1 MSIKQQISNIKNE
14 ILDKADLIAVSKTR
28 TIQEIKQAYNCGQL
42 KFGENRVQEI
52 VDKQSKLPDDIE
64 WHMIGHLQKNK
75 VKYIAGFIN
84 LIHSLDR
91 ISLAKEI
98 DRQAKKQDRIID
110 CLIQIKIS
118 KEDSKFGLKIEDFT
132 DFYKNMET
140 FKNLNVI
147 GLMGMATFTS
157 DIEVIDEEF
166 KMIKRIYDNVASID
180 PKFRVLSIGM
190 SDDYNIAI
198 ENGSTMI
205 RVGSKIFG
213 KRNYLCIQL
222 LI

>member
-1 MSIKQQISNIKNE
+1 MSIEQQISNIKNE

-28 TIQEIKQAYNCGQL
+28 TIQEIKQAYNSGQL

-84 LIHSLDR
+84 LIHSLDI

-98 DRQAKKQDRIID
+98 DRQAKKGDRIID

-118 KEDSKFGLKIEDFT
+118 KEDSKFGLKIEDFRH
-132 DFYKNMET
+132 FYKSLET
-140 FKNLNVI
+140 FENINII
-147 GLMGMATFTS
+147 GLMGMATFTN
-157 DIEVIDEEF
+157 DIELINEEF
-166 KMIKRIYDNVASID
+166 KMIKKIYDEIASID
-180 PKFRVLSIGM
+180 PKFKVLSIGM
-190 SDDYNIAI
+190 SDDYNIALK
-198 ENGSTMI
+198 NGSNMI
-205 RVGSKIFG
+205 RIGSKIFG
-213 KRNYLCIQL
+213 KRNY
-222 LI
+222 

>member
-1 MSIKQQISNIKNE
+1 MSIEQQISNIKNE

-28 TIQEIKQAYNCGQL
+28 SIQEIKEAYNSGQL

-52 VDKQSKLPDDIE
+52 VDKQGKLPDDIE

-98 DRQAKKQDRIID
+98 DRQAKKEDRIID

-157 DIEVIDEEF
+157 DIEVIGEEF

-213 KRNYLCIQL
+213 KRNY
-222 LI
+222 

>member
-1 MSIKQQISNIKNE
+1 MSIEQQISNIKNE
-14 ILDKADLIAVSKTR
+14 ILNKADLIAVSKTR
-28 TIQEIKQAYNCGQL
+28 TIQEIKQAYNSGQL

-52 VDKQSKLPDDIE
+52 VDKQSKLPDNIE

-75 VKYIAGFIN
+75 VKYIAGFIS

-98 DRQAKKQDRIID
+98 DKQAKKEDRIID

-140 FKNLNVI
+140 FKNLNII

-157 DIEVIDEEF
+157 DIKVIGEEF
-166 KMIKRIYDNVASID
+166 KIIKRIYDNVASID
-180 PKFRVLSIGM
+180 PKFRVLSTGM

-198 ENGSTMI
+198 KNGSTMV

-213 KRNYLCIQL
+213 KRNY
-222 LI
+222 

>member
-1 MSIKQQISNIKNE
+1 M
-14 ILDKADLIAVSKTR
+14 
-28 TIQEIKQAYNCGQL
+28 
-42 KFGENRVQEI
+42 
-52 VDKQSKLPDDIE
+52 DKQSKLPDNIE

-75 VKYIAGFIN
+75 VKYIAGFIK

-157 DIEVIDEEF
+157 DIEVIGEEF

-213 KRNYLCIQL
+213 KRNY
-222 LI
+222 

>member
-1 MSIKQQISNIKNE
+1 MNRDWLEKDFYA
-14 ILDKADLIAVSKTR
+14 ILGVSKDAGTE
-28 TIQEIKQAYNCGQL
+28 EIKQAYNSGQL

-52 VDKQSKLPDDIE
+52 VDKQSKLPDNIE

-75 VKYIAGFIN
+75 VKYIAGFIK

-98 DRQAKKQDRIID
+98 DRQAKKEDRIID

-180 PKFRVLSIGM
+180 PKFRVLSTGM

-213 KRNYLCIQL
+213 KRNY
-222 LI
+222 

>member
-1 MSIKQQISNIKNE
+1 MSIEQQISNIKNE
-14 ILDKADLIAVSKTR
+14 ILNKADLIAVSKTR
-28 TIQEIKQAYNCGQL
+28 TIQEIKQAYNSGQL

-75 VKYIAGFIN
+75 VKYIAGFIK

-98 DRQAKKQDRIID
+98 DRQAKKENRIID

-140 FKNLNVI
+140 FKNLNII

-157 DIEVIDEEF
+157 DIKVIDEEF

-213 KRNYLCIQL
+213 KRNY
-222 LI
+222 

>member
-1 MSIKQQISNIKNE
+1 MSIEQQISNIKNE
-14 ILDKADLIAVSKTR
+14 ILNKADLIAVSKTR
-28 TIQEIKQAYNCGQL
+28 TIQEIKQAYNSGQL

-52 VDKQSKLPDDIE
+52 VDKQSKLPDNIE

-75 VKYIAGFIN
+75 VKYIAGFIK

-91 ISLAKEI
+91 MSLAKEI
-98 DRQAKKQDRIID
+98 DRQAKKEDRIID

-180 PKFRVLSIGM
+180 PKFRVLSTGM

-198 ENGSTMI
+198 KNGSTMI
-205 RVGSKIFG
+205 RIGSKIFG
-213 KRNYLCIQL
+213 KRNY
-222 LI
+222 

>member
-1 MSIKQQISNIKNE
+1 MSIEQQISNIKNE
-14 ILDKADLIAVSKTR
+14 ILNKADLIAVSKTR
-28 TIQEIKQAYNCGQL
+28 TIQEIKQAYNSGQL

-52 VDKQSKLPDDIE
+52 VDKQSKLPDNIE

-75 VKYIAGFIN
+75 VKYIAGFIK

-98 DRQAKKQDRIID
+98 DRQAKKEDRIID

-140 FKNLNVI
+140 FKNINII

-157 DIEVIDEEF
+157 DIKVIGEEF

-213 KRNYLCIQL
+213 KRNY
-222 LI
+222 

>member
-1 MSIKQQISNIKNE
+1 MSIEEQISNIKNE
-14 ILDKADLIAVSKTR
+14 ILDKADLIVVSKTR
-28 TIQEIKQAYNCGQL
+28 TIQEIKQAYNFGQL

-52 VDKQSKLPDDIE
+52 VDKQSKLPHDIE

-98 DRQAKKQDRIID
+98 DRQAKKENRIID

-118 KEDSKFGLKIEDFT
+118 KEDSKFGLKIEDFK
-132 DFYKNMET
+132 DFYKNLEI
-140 FKNLNVI
+140 FKNINII

-166 KMIKRIYDNVASID
+166 KMIKRIYDNIASID

-198 ENGSTMI
+198 ENGSNMI

-213 KRNYLCIQL
+213 KRNY
-222 LI
+222 

>member
-1 MSIKQQISNIKNE
+1 MSIEQQISNIKNE
-14 ILDKADLIAVSKTR
+14 ILNKADLIAVSKTR
-28 TIQEIKQAYNCGQL
+28 TIQEIKQAYNSGQL

-52 VDKQSKLPDDIE
+52 VDKQSKLPDNIE

-75 VKYIAGFIN
+75 VKYIAGFIK

-98 DRQAKKQDRIID
+98 DRQAKKEDRIID

-157 DIEVIDEEF
+157 DIKVIDEEF
-166 KMIKRIYDNVASID
+166 KMIKIIYDDIASID
-180 PKFRVLSIGM
+180 PKFKILSIGM
-190 SDDYNIAI
+190 SDDYDIALK
-198 ENGSTMI
+198 NGSNMI
-205 RVGSKIFG
+205 RIGSKIFG
-213 KRNYLCIQL
+213 KRNY
-222 LI
+222 

>member
-28 TIQEIKQAYNCGQL
+28 SIQEIKEAYNSGQL

-52 VDKQSKLPDDIE
+52 VDKQGKLPDDIE

-75 VKYIAGFIN
+75 VKYIAGFIK

-98 DRQAKKQDRIID
+98 DRQAKKENRIID

-140 FKNLNVI
+140 FKNLNVL

-157 DIEVIDEEF
+157 DIEVIGEEF

-180 PKFRVLSIGM
+180 PKFKILSIGM
-190 SDDYNIAI
+190 SDDYNIALK
-198 ENGSTMI
+198 NGSNMI
-205 RVGSKIFG
+205 RIGSKIFG
-213 KRNYLCIQL
+213 KRNY
-222 LI
+222 

>member
-1 MSIKQQISNIKNE
+1 MSIEQQISNIKNE
-14 ILDKADLIAVSKTR
+14 ILNKADLIAVSKTR
-28 TIQEIKQAYNCGQL
+28 TIQEIKQAYNSGQL

-52 VDKQSKLPDDIE
+52 VDKQSKLPDNIE

-75 VKYIAGFIN
+75 VKYIAGFIK

-98 DRQAKKQDRIID
+98 DRQAKKENRIID

-118 KEDSKFGLKIEDFT
+118 KEDSKFGLKIEDFA

-140 FKNLNVI
+140 FKNLNII

-157 DIEVIDEEF
+157 DIKVIGEEF

-213 KRNYLCIQL
+213 KRNY
-222 LI
+222 

>member
-1 MSIKQQISNIKNE
+1 MSIEQQISNIKNE

-28 TIQEIKQAYNCGQL
+28 TIQEIKQAYNSGQL

-157 DIEVIDEEF
+157 DIEVIGEEF

-213 KRNYLCIQL
+213 KRNY
-222 LI
+222 

>member
-1 MSIKQQISNIKNE
+1 MSIEQQISNIKNE

-75 VKYIAGFIN
+75 VKYIAGFIK

-98 DRQAKKQDRIID
+98 DRQAKKEDRIID

-140 FKNLNVI
+140 FKNINII

-157 DIEVIDEEF
+157 DIKVIGEEF

-213 KRNYLCIQL
+213 KRNY
-222 LI
+222 

>member
-1 MSIKQQISNIKNE
+1 MSIEQQISNIKNE

-28 TIQEIKQAYNCGQL
+28 TIQEIKQAYNSGQL

-98 DRQAKKQDRIID
+98 DRQAKKENRIID

-157 DIEVIDEEF
+157 DIEVIGEEF

-213 KRNYLCIQL
+213 KRNY
-222 LI
+222 

>member
-1 MSIKQQISNIKNE
+1 MSIEQQISNIKNE

-28 TIQEIKQAYNCGQL
+28 TIQEIKQAYNSGQL

-75 VKYIAGFIN
+75 VKYIAGFIK

-98 DRQAKKQDRIID
+98 DKQAKKEDRIID

-157 DIEVIDEEF
+157 DIEVIGEEF

-213 KRNYLCIQL
+213 KRNY
-222 LI
+222 

>member
-1 MSIKQQISNIKNE
+1 MSIEQQISNIKNE
-14 ILDKADLIAVSKTR
+14 ILNKADLIAVSKTR

-52 VDKQSKLPDDIE
+52 VDKQSKLPDNIE

-75 VKYIAGFIN
+75 VKYIAGFIK

-140 FKNLNVI
+140 FKNINII

-157 DIEVIDEEF
+157 DIKVIGEEF

-213 KRNYLCIQL
+213 KRNY
-222 LI
+222 

>member
-1 MSIKQQISNIKNE
+1 MSIEQQISNIKNE

-28 TIQEIKQAYNCGQL
+28 SIQEIKEAYNSGQL

-52 VDKQSKLPDDIE
+52 VDKQGKLPDDIE

-91 ISLAKEI
+91 ISLANEI
-98 DRQAKKQDRIID
+98 DRQAKKEGRIID

-132 DFYKNMET
+132 DFYKNLET

-157 DIEVIDEEF
+157 NIEVIDEEF

-180 PKFRVLSIGM
+180 PKFSVLSIGM
-190 SDDYNIAI
+190 SNDYNIAI
-198 ENGSTMI
+198 ENGSNMI

-213 KRNYLCIQL
+213 KRNY
-222 LI
+222 